1 MRGGDVVVFCVRSY
15 GKRVWGQRGC
25 RGQRKKGFIA
35 SRPDIPLLA
44 VVRPNESLGGSRMAA
59 EREREAIMET
69 LLGGMAQTE
78 ARPVR

>member
-1 MRGGDVVVFCVRSY
+1 
-15 GKRVWGQRGC
+15 
-25 RGQRKKGFIA
+25 
-35 SRPDIPLLA
+35 LLA